1 MHISTFKAFL
11 GVLDKAFSV
20 VKKNV
25 RIRRPFLALTYI
37 LPFLFKLH
45 KYKVV
50 KYFLSEVIWFKSK
63 AYQAVSR
70 CISPLGGQLSGT
82 TVSNVY
88 FVNDRLRYLLTWI
101 IAKDTPVQD
110 ILINRLI
117 ADVRFANVSTS
128 KIFSFMWFVRFSS

>member
-37 LPFLFKLH
+37 LPLLFKLH

-82 TVSNVY
+82 T
-88 FVNDRLRYLLTWI
+88 
-101 IAKDTPVQD
+101 
-110 ILINRLI
+110 
-117 ADVRFANVSTS
+117 
-128 KIFSFMWFVRFSS
+128 